1 MTKSSNDSYI
11 GLPDN
16 YHYLSEIYDQY
27 IGRDYYEYIRN
38 RFKNICN
45 DLAPASRHLDI
56 GCGTGNLLE
65 YSYSL
70 GLNVTGIDISPAM
83 IREASARLNSNID
96 IFCKSLFDISDSNW
110 NIITANNDVL
120 NYLAIDHKLE
130 YIFGHLSDLLTN
142 NGVFYGDVVSDYD
155 ILENWKDSGHTHT
168 DSKTFRCN
176 VSYKVENHTY
186 PTGLV
191 KRDWEI
197 KENNQWVKKESEIE
211 VLRGISVDEITSAS
225 EKNNLSVSL
234 SEFPNGNIEI
244 FIVKH

>member
-1 MTKSSNDSYI
+1 M
-11 GLPDN
+11 
-16 YHYLSEIYDQY
+16 
-27 IGRDYYEYIRN
+27 
-38 RFKNICN
+38 
-45 DLAPASRHLDI
+45 
-56 GCGTGNLLE
+56 
-65 YSYSL
+65 
-70 GLNVTGIDISPAM
+70 
-83 IREASARLNSNID
+83 
-96 IFCKSLFDISDSNW
+96 
-110 NIITANNDVL
+110 NIITANNDVF

-130 YIFGHLSDLLTN
+130 YIFSHLSDLLTN

-211 VLRGISVDEITSAS
+211 VLRGISVDEIISAS

>member
-1 MTKSSNDSYI
+1 MSKIYDEYI
-11 GLPDN
+11 GC
-16 YHYLSEIYDQY
+16 
-27 IGRDYYEYIRN
+27 DYYQYIRN
-38 RFKNICN
+38 KFKNISDN
-45 DLAPASRHLDI
+45 LVSGSSHLDI

-65 YSYSL
+65 YSDSL
-70 GLNVTGIDISPAM
+70 GFKAKGIDVSPGM
-83 IREASARLNSNID
+83 IKVARSKLNSNID
-96 IFCKSLFDISDSNW
+96 LSCTNFFELVGTSW
-110 NIITANNDVL
+110 NIITANNDVINYIAVDYELTDIL
-120 NYLAIDHKLE
+120 NHVS
-130 YIFGHLSDLLTN
+130 GLLLQ
-142 NGVFYGDVVSDYD
+142 NGICYADVVSDYD
-155 ILENWKDSGHTHT
+155 ILENWEYSGHSHT
-168 DSKTFRCN
+168 DLKTFRCN

-211 VLRGISVDEITSAS
+211 VLRGISVDEIISAS